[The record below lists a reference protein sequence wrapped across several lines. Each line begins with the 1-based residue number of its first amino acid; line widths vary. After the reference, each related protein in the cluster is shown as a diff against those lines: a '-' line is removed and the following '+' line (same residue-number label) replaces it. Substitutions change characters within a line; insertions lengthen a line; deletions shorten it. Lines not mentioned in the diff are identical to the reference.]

1 MFGIKKL
8 KERIENLEME
18 NVVLKANVEMLLD
31 VCKPQIDKKVKE
43 KIEELTSDIKNMF
56 DVLFN
61 TKNKNETK
69 TTNIKKEKV
78 ETKVENTKETE
89 PVEIRWHKFGEKEN
103 NNTPV
108 KPKKYDKNGI
118 KYKDVRYSSL
128 MQYYTKYN
136 LNLEIRGFKP
146 MKRMGEK
153 EAATLLY
160 LFDKYKYVDEI
171 KKHIGLSKTTIIT
184 YAYELRK
191 NGYLIYDNEI
201 GRVAN
206 GCLIYKGV

>member
-8 KERIENLEME
+8 KERIEKLEME
-18 NVVLKANVEMLLD
+18 NVVLKANVDVLLD
-31 VCKPQIDKKVKE
+31 VCKPQIDQKLKE
-43 KIEELTSDIKNMF
+43 KVRELTKGLEKMFDAMFGHKEPVENKTSNIKN
-56 DVLFN
+56 
-61 TKNKNETK
+61 
-69 TTNIKKEKV
+69 EKV
-78 ETKVENTKETE
+78 ETPKGTEDVEVK
-89 PVEIRWHKFGEKEN
+89 WHRLDEKEN

-108 KPKKYDKNGI
+108 KPKYDKNGI
-118 KYKDVRYSSL
+118 KYKDVRYSCL

-171 KKHIGLSKTTIIT
+171 AKHIHLSETTIKT
-184 YAYELRK
+184 YAYELRR

-206 GCLIYKGV
+206 GCLIYKK

>member
-8 KERIENLEME
+8 KERIEKLEME

-31 VCKPQIDKKVKE
+31 VCKPQIDQKLKE
-43 KIEELTSDIKNMF
+43 KVNELTKGLEKMF
-56 DVLFN
+56 NAMFGY
-61 TKNKNETK
+61 KEPAQNKTS
-69 TTNIKKEKV
+69 NIKKEKV
-78 ETKVENTKETE
+78 ETPKETE
-89 PVEIRWHKFGEKEN
+89 DVEIKWHRLDEKEN
-103 NNTPV
+103 NNTLV
-108 KPKKYDKNGI
+108 QPKKYDKNGI

-128 MQYYTKYN
+128 MQYYTRYN

-191 NGYLIYDNEI
+191 EGYLIYDNEI

-206 GCLIYKGV
+206 GCLIYKK

>member
-18 NVVLKANVEMLLD
+18 NKRLKADVKLLLD
-31 VCKPQIDKKVKE
+31 VCKPQIDE
-43 KIEELTSDIKNMF
+43 KIRKDFQDFKKGIEKILNIFTFDNECDTSTIDIKEN
-56 DVLFN
+56 D
-61 TKNKNETK
+61 KNKEDVD
-69 TTNIKKEKV
+69 IKCNHV
-78 ETKVENTKETE
+78 EEQ
-89 PVEIRWHKFGEKEN
+89 
-103 NNTPV
+103 PV
-108 KPKKYDKNGI
+108 KPKYDKNGI

-171 KKHIGLSKTTIIT
+171 AKHIHLSKTTIIT

-191 NGYLIYDNEI
+191 EGYLIYDNEI

>member
-8 KERIENLEME
+8 KERIEKLEME
-18 NVVLKANVEMLLD
+18 NVVLKANVDMLLD
-31 VCKPQIDKKVKE
+31 VCKPQIDQKVKE
-43 KIEELTSDIKNMF
+43 KVKELKKGLDKMFNAMFGYKEPEENKKSETPSVAKDNGFKCET
-56 DVLFN
+56 VL
-61 TKNKNETK
+61 
-69 TTNIKKEKV
+69 
-78 ETKVENTKETE
+78 
-89 PVEIRWHKFGEKEN
+89 EKEDEN
-103 NNTPV
+103 KQV
-108 KPKKYDKNGI
+108 QPKKYDKNGI

-128 MQYYTKYN
+128 MQYYTRYN

-191 NGYLIYDNEI
+191 EGYLIYDNEI